1 MSLFTTDAIVLRD
14 YELGEA
20 DKIVLLFSKTK
31 GKIKV
36 VANGARKTK
45 STLAAGMQPFI
56 YNQIIA
62 YQGKS
67 ELAKLS
73 QCDIKENFRT
83 LCDDLFKMAYASYIV
98 ELIIKLTVDR
108 EENQLV
114 FSLLLLTLRLL
125 DQFDEPDLIVKAF
138 ELKLLKILGYRP
150 HLKDCIKCNSKL
162 TQGLK
167 FDALAGGVVCADCAS
182 YTSKNISLGTVKFM
196 EQLLKLDYKK
206 LFRLRMTAQIDQEL
220 LIIIPHY
227 IQTLIDSKLET
238 VAFLRSLR
246 DLS

>member
-36 VANGARKTK
+36 VANGVRKTK
-45 STLAAGMQPFI
+45 STLAAGMQPFV

-67 ELAKLS
+67 DLAKLS
-73 QCDIKENFRT
+73 QCDIKENFRV
-83 LCDDLFKMAYASYIV
+83 LRDDLIKMAYASYIV

-108 EENQLV
+108 EENRLV

-125 DQFDEPDLIVKAF
+125 DQFDDPDLIVKTF
-138 ELKLLKILGYRP
+138 ELKLLKILGYRL
-150 HLKDCIKCNSKL
+150 HLEDCIKCGNKL
-162 TQGLK
+162 TQDLK
-167 FDALAGGVVCADCAS
+167 FDASAGGVVCASCS
-182 YTSKNISLGTVKFM
+182 NFSSKNISLGTVKFM

-206 LFRLRMTAQIDQEL
+206 LFRLRITTQINQEL
-220 LIIIPHY
+220 LIIIPYY
-227 IQTLIDSKLET
+227 IQTLTDSKLET
-238 VAFLRSLR
+238 VAFLRSLKE
-246 DLS
+246 LS